1 MKPFVH
7 ADAAAAQRFLTL
19 HDPDASGEDIDRA
32 MAWIEASTANAD
44 AFDRVDRFWRE
55 SGALPRHVQEHLA
68 QSASHWRSP
77 WSDPRMLAAAATIIL
92 GFAGLAA
99 LLMSVWSSGDD
110 GRAVRLRYQSAIG
123 QTREIALPDGSKIA
137 LGGASAVS
145 VAFDTGH
152 RNVTLTDGQ
161 ALFRVAKDPSRP
173 FIVRTGSG
181 YTRAVGTVFDVH
193 RTQNE
198 TTVMVAEGVVLVGAR
213 DRQGHA
219 RSVRLPAG
227 NQVRYFVDGRVG
239 ATAFVD
245 PASVG
250 NWRSGKLTFVDRPL
264 GQVIADL
271 NRYSPRPIII
281 ENAEIEGISVTGAV
295 RVDRFEDWLDG
306 LASIGNLA
314 ISRDSGEVIRLSLAP
329 AKGHLKETARHP
341 LVGK

>member
-44 AFDRVDRFWRE
+44 AFDRVERFWRE
-55 SGALPRHVQEHLA
+55 SGALPQSVQEHLA
-68 QSASHWRSP
+68 QSASRRRNP
-77 WSDPRMLAAAATIIL
+77 LTNLRTLAAAATLLL
-92 GFAGLAA
+92 GFVGLSA
-99 LLMSVWSSGDD
+99 LLMPMWSSSGD
-110 GRAVRLRYQSAIG
+110 RRTAMLRYQSAIG
-123 QTREIALPDGSKIA
+123 QTREVQLPDGSTVT

-145 VAFDTGH
+145 VAFDTRH

-161 ALFRVAKDPSRP
+161 ALFKVAKDSSRP

-181 YTRAVGTVFDVH
+181 YTRAVGTVFEVH
-193 RTQNE
+193 RTQSE
-198 TTVMVAEGVVLVGAR
+198 TTVMVAEGTVLVGAR
-213 DRQGHA
+213 DRQGRA

-239 ATAFVD
+239 STTPVE
-245 PASVG
+245 PARVG

-281 ENAEIEGISVTGAV
+281 ENAEIERIGVTGVV
-295 RVDRFEDWLDG
+295 RINRFEDWLDG
-306 LASIGNLA
+306 LASISNVA
-314 ISRDSGEVIRLSLAP
+314 ISSDSSSEVIRLSLAP
-329 AKGHLKETARHP
+329 GKRHVKEMPR
-341 LVGK
+341 